1 MVNQHIIKW
10 GERVFFLCLLLLFP
24 FAHVYAQQTQR
35 GLILKGKVVDEQNR
49 PIETAYVILNGSYYT
64 LTDAKGNFTLKN
76 LPAMKGECTVSCVG
90 YDTKK
95 LTIDVQT
102 ASKKTLQITLQTA
115 NLALKQVTVTAKQEG
130 MGSRSEIGQ
139 DAIRHIQA
147 KSIGDVMQLMP
158 GALTVNPT
166 LNNLSQAYV
175 REIEGNDNNALGT
188 QIIVDGAPLS
198 NDANLQVISQ
208 TQYGNRS
215 GAYEDGMSNQT
226 TAGRGVDLRT
236 VSADNIESVE
246 VIRGIPSAEYGNL
259 TSGIV
264 IVKTKAGRT
273 PLEAKFKADPF
284 SKLAWAGKGF
294 NLRSG
299 GAINLG
305 FDWSQSYADQR
316 QHYKGYERITATAGY
331 SNILA
336 TGTEHPIT
344 LNAHLTFHSNIN
356 NYRYDPQMAEM
367 GNIYKNRDIGGSLAM
382 HGNVR
387 LGGWLNQLDY
397 AFSTSV
403 SRQVDD
409 HSDLVHSPNGVVTY
423 SRENGLALGRIF
435 NQRYRSSYRIEGV
448 PVNIYLQLK
457 TGHYFRWSDTRYT
470 NLKFGVDYRLDD
482 NRGDGF
488 TYDENNPP
496 QSISAQTT
504 RPRSYKDI
512 PALHNLSAFAE
523 ARTAW
528 QFGTTSLR
536 SEVGVRVSHLFLNK
550 EKAKQSSFMVAEP
563 RINLEY
569 IFLNHDNNRVF
580 DKLSLTGGF
589 GISNKMP
596 TLSYLYPNTAYFDA
610 VSLNRVGSGENA
622 SMGLVTTTI
631 VPETQNPDLKPANA
645 LKWEVGLNACIGKM
659 TGYLTFFHERHK
671 HEYGYLSHP
680 ITLRFRK
687 FSVPAGS
694 TNLEFDNPNVYYTYN
709 GNRQTASYENAT
721 EMYMWSQPYNTSR
734 TEKYGIEY
742 SWNFG
747 MFNPLQTSLN
757 VDGAWFHIKRQT
769 ECDWYNYVDKLYSY
783 IGLMPAG
790 QGSISDRINTNFRF
804 ITHIPKAKLVFTT
817 TVQVVWYESAQ
828 SIYEDK
834 NGNHAYHLNADGT
847 RYTVTPMGFYDVDGK
862 YTQWEANMA
871 SDLSMQRMLN
881 NYFLYSFEAAKIKP
895 WAMLNFR
902 LTKEFGRLA
911 ELSFMANNFLN
922 LSKFN
927 VDENSFSRSQIY
939 PDLYFGAELKLKF

>member
-10 GERVFFLCLLLLFP
+10 GVRVFFLCLLLLFP
-24 FAHVYAQQTQR
+24 FTHGYAQQTQR

-102 ASKKTLQITLQTA
+102 ASKKNLQITLQTA

-147 KSIGDVMQLMP
+147 KSIGDVLQLMP

-175 REIEGNDNNALGT
+175 REIEGDDNNALGT

-198 NDANLQVISQ
+198 NDANLQMISQ
-208 TQYGNRS
+208 TKYGNRS
-215 GAYEDGMSNQT
+215 GANEDGMSNQT
-226 TAGRGVDLRT
+226 TVGRGVDLRT
-236 VSADNIESVE
+236 VSPDNIESVE

-294 NLRSG
+294 NLRGG
-299 GAINLG
+299 GAVNLG

-316 QHYKGYERITATAGY
+316 QHYKGYERITATAAY

-336 TGTEHPIT
+336 TGTEHPVT

-356 NYRYDPQMAEM
+356 SYRYDPQMAQM
-367 GNIYKNRDIGGSLAM
+367 GNIYKNRDIGGSLAVN
-382 HGNVR
+382 GNVR

-397 AFSTSV
+397 ALSATV
-403 SRQVDD
+403 ARQVDD

-448 PVNIYLQLK
+448 PINLYLQLK

-470 NLKFGVDYRLDD
+470 NLKLGVDYRMDD
-482 NRGDGF
+482 NRGEGF

-496 QSISAQTT
+496 QSLTAQTT

-528 QFGTTSLR
+528 QFGSTSLR
-536 SEVGVRVSHLFLNK
+536 SEVGVRLSNLFLNK

-569 IFLNHDNNRVF
+569 IFLNRDNNSVF
-580 DKLSLTGGF
+580 DKLSVTGGF

-622 SMGLVTTTI
+622 SMGLVTTTV

-645 LKWEVGLNACIGKM
+645 LKWEFGLNARLGKM
-659 TGYLTFFHERHK
+659 NGYVTFFHERHK

-680 ITLRFRK
+680 TTLRFRK
-687 FSVPAGS
+687 YSVPAGS

-709 GNRQTASYENAT
+709 GTRQTAAYEDAT
-721 EMYMWSQPYNTSR
+721 ELYMWSQPFNTSR

-747 MFNPLQTSLN
+747 TFEPLQTSLN
-757 VDGAWFHIKRQT
+757 VDGAWFHIKRQA
-769 ECDWYNYVDKLYSY
+769 ENDSYNYVDKLYPY
-783 IGLMPAG
+783 VGLMPAG
-790 QGSISDRINTNFRF
+790 NGSISDRVNTNFRF

-817 TVQVVWYESAQ
+817 TVQVVWYESAR
-828 SIYEDK
+828 SIYEDSK
-834 NGNHAYHLNADGT
+834 GNPVYHLNADGT
-847 RYTVTPMGFYDVDGK
+847 RYTVTPIGFYDVDGK
-862 YTQWEANMA
+862 FTQWEASMA
-871 SDLSMQRMLN
+871 GDLSMQRMLD

-922 LSKFN
+922 LSKYH

>member
-1 MVNQHIIKW
+1 MRRFRRIIAY
-10 GERVFFLCLLLLFP
+10 VLLLTAVL
-24 FAHVYAQQTQR
+24 AVGSAAYAAPPRKFTVS
-35 GLILKGKVVDEQNR
+35 GKVTDAGSGEPVYM
-49 PIETAYVILNGSYYT
+49 AYVVAKEAGLWAVTDADGAFLIKDLPAGQVSLEVSFLGYEDWQKKFT
-64 LTDAKGNFTLKN
+64 LTGD
-76 LPAMKGECTVSCVG
+76 
-90 YDTKK
+90 
-95 LTIDVQT
+95 LTG
-102 ASKKTLQITLQTA
+102 
-115 NLALKQVTVTAKQEG
+115 LAISLNALSLSLNEVVVTAVEG
-130 MGSRSEIGQ
+130 GEISSSSKISAQ
-139 DAIRHIQA
+139 TIEHVQPSSL
-147 KSIGDVMQLMP
+147 KDVMQLLP
-158 GALTVNPT
+158 GSITANPSLTSTNQLSIRDIGNTASNIAGTALI
-166 LNNLSQAYV
+166 L
-175 REIEGNDNNALGT
+175 
-188 QIIVDGAPLS
+188 DGASVS
-198 NDANLQVISQ
+198 NDSNMQMLSSGTAMNSESQ
-208 TQYGNRS
+208 NVAS
-215 GAYEDGMSNQT
+215 
-226 TAGRGVDLRT
+226 TAGGGVDARQVAT
-236 VSADNIESVE
+236 DNIESVE

-294 NLRSG
+294 NLRGG
-299 GAINLG
+299 GAVNLG

-316 QHYKGYERITATAGY
+316 QHYKGYERITATAAY

-336 TGTEHPIT
+336 TGTEHPVT

-367 GNIYKNRDIGGSLAM
+367 GNIYKNRDIGGSLAVN
-382 HGNVR
+382 GNVR

-397 AFSTSV
+397 ALSATV
-403 SRQVDD
+403 ARQVDD

-448 PVNIYLQLK
+448 PINLYLQLK

-470 NLKFGVDYRLDD
+470 NLKLGVDYRMDD
-482 NRGDGF
+482 NRGEGF

-496 QSISAQTT
+496 QSLTAQTT

-528 QFGTTSLR
+528 QFGSTSLR
-536 SEVGVRVSHLFLNK
+536 SEVGVRLSNLFLNK

-569 IFLNHDNNRVF
+569 IFLNRDNNSVF
-580 DKLSLTGGF
+580 DKLSVTGGF

-622 SMGLVTTTI
+622 SMGLVTTTV

-645 LKWEVGLNACIGKM
+645 LKWELGLNARLGKM
-659 TGYLTFFHERHK
+659 NGYVTFFHERHK

-687 FSVPAGS
+687 FSVPSGS

-709 GNRQTASYENAT
+709 GTRQTAAYEDAT
-721 EMYMWSQPYNTSR
+721 ELYMWSQPFNTSR

-747 MFNPLQTSLN
+747 TFEPLRTSLN
-757 VDGAWFHIKRQT
+757 VDGAWFHIKRQA
-769 ECDWYNYVDKLYSY
+769 EIDSYNYVDKLYPY
-783 IGLMPAG
+783 VGLMPAG
-790 QGSISDRINTNFRF
+790 NGSISDRVNTNFRF

-817 TVQVVWYESAQ
+817 TVQVVWYESAR
-828 SIYEDK
+828 SIYEDSK
-834 NGNHAYHLNADGT
+834 GNPVYHLNADGT
-847 RYTVTPMGFYDVDGK
+847 RYTVTPIGFYDVDGK
-862 YTQWEANMA
+862 FTQWEASMA
-871 SDLSMQRMLN
+871 GDLSMQRMLD
-881 NYFLYSFEAAKIKP
+881 NYHLYSFKADRVKP

-922 LSKFN
+922 LSKYH

>member
-1 MVNQHIIKW
+1 MKW
-10 GERVFFLCLLLLFP
+10 GERIFLLCLLLLLP
-24 FAHVYAQQTQR
+24 LASGLAQQVQR
-35 GLILKGKVVDEQNR
+35 GLTLQGTVVDEQNR
-49 PIETAYVILNGSYYT
+49 PVETAYVILNGSYYT
-64 LTDAKGNFTLKN
+64 LTDAKGRFTLKN
-76 LPAMKGECTVSCVG
+76 LPAMKGECNVSCVG
-90 YDTKK
+90 YESKK
-95 LTIDVQT
+95 ISIDVQS
-102 ASKKTLQITLQTA
+102 AAKKPLVITLQTA

-147 KSIGDVMQLMP
+147 KSIGDVLQLMP

-175 REIEGNDNNALGT
+175 REIGGDDNNALGT

-198 NDANLQVISQ
+198 NDANLQMISQ
-208 TQYGNRS
+208 TKYGNKS
-215 GAYEDGMSNQT
+215 GADEDGMSKQT
-226 TAGRGVDLRT
+226 TVGRGVDLRT
-236 VSADNIESVE
+236 VSPDNIESVE

-299 GAINLG
+299 GAVNLG

-316 QHYKGYERITATAGY
+316 QHYKGYERITATAAY

-336 TGTEHPIT
+336 TGTEHPVT

-367 GNIYKNRDIGGSLAM
+367 GNIYKNRDIGGSLAVN
-382 HGNVR
+382 GNVR

-397 AFSTSV
+397 ALSATV
-403 SRQVDD
+403 ARQVDD

-448 PVNIYLQLK
+448 PINLYLQLK

-470 NLKFGVDYRLDD
+470 NLKVGVDYRMDD
-482 NRGDGF
+482 NRGEGF

-496 QSISAQTT
+496 QSLTAQTT

-528 QFGTTSLR
+528 QFGSTSLR
-536 SEVGVRVSHLFLNK
+536 SEVGVRLSNLFLNK

-569 IFLNHDNNRVF
+569 IFLNRDNNSVF
-580 DKLSLTGGF
+580 DKLSVTGGF

-622 SMGLVTTTI
+622 SMGLVTTTV

-645 LKWEVGLNACIGKM
+645 LKWELGLNARLGKM
-659 TGYLTFFHERHK
+659 NGYVTFFHERHK

-687 FSVPAGS
+687 FSVPSGS

-709 GNRQTASYENAT
+709 GTRQTAAYEDAT
-721 EMYMWSQPYNTSR
+721 ELYMWSQPFNTSR

-747 MFNPLQTSLN
+747 TFEPLQTSLN

-769 ECDWYNYVDKLYSY
+769 ENDSYNYVDKLYPY
-783 IGLMPAG
+783 VGLMPAG
-790 QGSISDRINTNFRF
+790 NGSISDRVNTNFRF

-817 TVQVVWYESAQ
+817 TVQVVWYESAR
-828 SIYEDK
+828 SIYEDSK
-834 NGNHAYHLNADGT
+834 GNPVYRLNADGT
-847 RYTVTPMGFYDVDGK
+847 RYTVTPIGFYDVDGK
-862 YTQWEANMA
+862 FTQWEASMA
-871 SDLSMQRMLN
+871 GDLSMQRMLD
-881 NYFLYSFEAAKIKP
+881 NYHLYSFKADRVKP

-922 LSKFN
+922 LSKYH

>member
-24 FAHVYAQQTQR
+24 FTHGYAQQTQR

-102 ASKKTLQITLQTA
+102 ASKKNLQITLQTA

-147 KSIGDVMQLMP
+147 KSIGDVLQLMP

-175 REIEGNDNNALGT
+175 REIEGDDNNALGT

-198 NDANLQVISQ
+198 NDANLQMISQ
-208 TQYGNRS
+208 TKYGNRS
-215 GAYEDGMSNQT
+215 GANEDGMSNQT
-226 TAGRGVDLRT
+226 TVGRGVDLRT
-236 VSADNIESVE
+236 VSPDNIESVE

-299 GAINLG
+299 GAVNLG

-316 QHYKGYERITATAGY
+316 QHYKGYERITATAAY

-336 TGTEHPIT
+336 TGTEHPVT

-356 NYRYDPQMAEM
+356 NYRYDPQMEEM
-367 GNIYKNRDIGGSLAM
+367 GNIYKNRDIGGSLAVN
-382 HGNVR
+382 GNVR

-397 AFSTSV
+397 ALSATV
-403 SRQVDD
+403 ARQVDD

-448 PVNIYLQLK
+448 PINLYLQLK

-470 NLKFGVDYRLDD
+470 NLKVGVDYRMDD
-482 NRGDGF
+482 NRGEGF

-496 QSISAQTT
+496 QSLTAQTT

-528 QFGTTSLR
+528 QFGSTSLR
-536 SEVGVRVSHLFLNK
+536 SEVGVRLSNLFLNK

-569 IFLNHDNNRVF
+569 IFLNRDNNSVF
-580 DKLSLTGGF
+580 DKLSVTGGF

-622 SMGLVTTTI
+622 SMGLVTTTV

-645 LKWEVGLNACIGKM
+645 LKWEFGLNARLGKM
-659 TGYLTFFHERHK
+659 NGYVTFFHERHK

-687 FSVPAGS
+687 FSVPSGS

-709 GNRQTASYENAT
+709 GTRQTAAYEDAT
-721 EMYMWSQPYNTSR
+721 ELYMWSQPFNTSR

-747 MFNPLQTSLN
+747 TFEPLRTSLN
-757 VDGAWFHIKRQT
+757 VDGAWFHIKRQA
-769 ECDWYNYVDKLYSY
+769 ENDSYNYVDKLYPY
-783 IGLMPAG
+783 VGLMPAG
-790 QGSISDRINTNFRF
+790 NGSISDRVNTNFSF

-817 TVQVVWYESAQ
+817 TVQVVWYESAR
-828 SIYEDK
+828 SIYEDSK
-834 NGNHAYHLNADGT
+834 GNPVYRLNADGT
-847 RYTVTPMGFYDVDGK
+847 RYTVTPIGFYDVDGK
-862 YTQWEANMA
+862 FTQWEASMA
-871 SDLSMQRMLN
+871 GDLSMQRMLD